1 MPDRGGALWGGAR
14 LCLGGRGWGM
24 RAGARGGGRMLWRCG
39 AVAHGG
45 GQRQLRHGLHV
56 AVGGRPWPDPWASRP
71 DLWAGGGCREME
83 MVRWGGWIFPFWR
96 LVLAAPREGA
106 GFGRRMLQC
115 DVELVPASGGSQV
128 VGPWAVAGLPWPS
141 SSAGAVGVWQQ
152 QKRKGK

>member
-1 MPDRGGALWGGAR
+1 
-14 LCLGGRGWGM
+14 
-24 RAGARGGGRMLWRCG
+24 MLWRCG

-83 MVRWGGWIFPFWR
+83 VVQWGGWIFPFWR